1 MKREYCKQC
10 GGSGTL
16 SGSHGDP
23 DRDCYN
29 CGGLGTVVIGLTDE
43 QIAQVHKAVKA
54 VTEATKRD
62 TMGNDYVTLASKCVV
77 CKTPLTRVDGWEYR
91 GDPMHMII
99 GPGSKNQMSR
109 TQAIYCP
116 KCGLTYHHEPKE

>member
-1 MKREYCKQC
+1 MRPTCPQC
-10 GGSGTL
+10 GGYGTL

-23 DRDCYN
+23 DRVCYH
-29 CGGLGTVVIGLTDE
+29 CGGLGDIPSKITEE
-43 QIAQVHKAVKA
+43 QVAKAMEAIKA
-54 VTEATKRD
+54 IQADRKD
-62 TMGNDYVTLASKCVV
+62 AMGNDYVTLASKCVV
-77 CKTPLTRVDGWEYR
+77 CKGPLTRVDGWEYR

-116 KCGLTYHHEPKE
+116 KCGLSYHHEPKE